1 MNEEDMRKF
10 TEALTNVAKEVHDT
24 KSSVNELHKRQNAA
38 DQRLEHLTKD
48 HLQLKDSINNV
59 SSEVRLMERIAQI
72 EKDKNAETHSHLSN
86 KIEDVR
92 MDLRTNMGEIRNWQT
107 DFTNKFMAHDA
118 KEVADRKKLLITLVT
133 ILGGVALSLSVLLYQ
148 KIDGDIKA
156 LAFVWEMGKFWAS

>member
-1 MNEEDMRKF
+1 MNEEEMRKL
-10 TEALTNVAKEVHDT
+10 TEALNNVAKEVHDT

-48 HLQLKDSINNV
+48 HLQLKDSINTV
-59 SSEVRLMERIAQI
+59 SSEVRLMERIAQV

-92 MDLRTNMGEIRNWQT
+92 MDLRANMGEIRNWQT
-107 DFTNKFMAHDA
+107 DFMNKFAEHDA

-133 ILGGVALSLSVLLYQ
+133 ILGGVTLSLSVLLYQ

-156 LAFVWEMGKFWAS
+156 LAFVQEIGKFWAS

>member
-1 MNEEDMRKF
+1 MNEEEMRKL
-10 TEALTNVAKEVHDT
+10 TEALNNVAKEVHDT

-38 DQRLEHLTKD
+38 DQRLENLTKD
-48 HLQLKDSINNV
+48 HLQLKDSINTV
-59 SSEVRLMERIAQI
+59 SSEVRLMERIAQV
-72 EKDKNAETHSHLSN
+72 EKDKNAQTHSHLSN

-92 MDLRTNMGEIRNWQT
+92 MELRTNMGEIRSWQT
-107 DFTNKFMAHDA
+107 DFMNKFSEHDA

-156 LAFVWEMGKFWAS
+156 LAFVQEIGKFWAS